1 MAADEALLEEQYI
14 LAASTELSEEAELQM
29 AMLVSKAEAEG
40 EVRTHRSRALKGAV
54 VLTVRGAAQA
64 TALNQV

>member
-29 AMLVSKAEAEG
+29 AMLLSKAEAEG
-40 EVRTHRSRALKGAV
+40 KVRTHQSRAIESPV

-64 TALNQV
+64 TALDQV